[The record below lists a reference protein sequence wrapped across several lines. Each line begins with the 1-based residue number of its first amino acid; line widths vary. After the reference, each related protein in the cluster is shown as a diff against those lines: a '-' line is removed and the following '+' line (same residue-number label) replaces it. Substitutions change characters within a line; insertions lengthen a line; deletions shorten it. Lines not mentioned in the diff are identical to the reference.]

1 MAGQIYSY
9 CHMIEIDLLCQ
20 SVKTEWRMSHALQKA
35 GSLVLLAQIFNT
47 ERKLHGCIAVFVL
60 GICE

>member
-1 MAGQIYSY
+1 
-9 CHMIEIDLLCQ
+9 MIEIDLLCQ